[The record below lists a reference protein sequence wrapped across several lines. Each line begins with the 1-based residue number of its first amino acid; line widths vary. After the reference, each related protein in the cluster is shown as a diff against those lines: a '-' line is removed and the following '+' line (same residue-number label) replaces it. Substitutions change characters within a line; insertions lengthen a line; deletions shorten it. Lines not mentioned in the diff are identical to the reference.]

1 MRDWATH
8 THTHTAPQSF
18 IFHGK
23 QKDRHSIQ
31 CKSNKSKHAV
41 LPAAIRSCYWLTDEL
56 SCCETHCMVVHC
68 EMEDSSNQNLQQEES
83 QCSIFA
89 NPSPRWWRPRTSS
102 SMTRKPIFAPQLHVK
117 LYLVSLINLDNV
129 AAPHA
134 HHAAA
139 CSDFWVSFNFPFRIS
154 GTGLLTIS
162 IQPPGQIF
170 PMCVFNSAAN
180 LQ

>member
-1 MRDWATH
+1 MSQYERLG
-8 THTHTAPQSF
+8 HTHTAPQSF

-56 SCCETHCMVVHC
+56 SCCE
-68 EMEDSSNQNLQQEES
+68 MEDSSNQNLQQEES

-102 SMTRKPIFAPQLHVK
+102 SMTRKPIFAPQLRVK